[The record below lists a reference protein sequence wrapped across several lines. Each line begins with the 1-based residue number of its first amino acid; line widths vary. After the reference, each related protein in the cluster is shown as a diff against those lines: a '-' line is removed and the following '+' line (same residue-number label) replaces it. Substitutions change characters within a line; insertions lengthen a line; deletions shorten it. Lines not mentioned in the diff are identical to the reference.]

1 MAGGTDKPSE
11 SSGRRWLLVV
21 VSTGGSSTLRVYA
34 WRRLRS
40 LGALYLQNSV
50 CLLPERAETTRAV
63 ARLAA
68 RLRSEGGACRSMTIS
83 FAAAAEEEEIVTS
96 ISAERSDEYAEIC
109 SRTPAFLDEI
119 AMERGR
125 GRATYTEME
134 ESEADLERLRKWL
147 GRVRARDYFNAE
159 GRAEA
164 EAAVARC
171 AEALAQF
178 EAEALA
184 AEQPESEGQSE
195 SSRRLRAVEP

>member
-1 MAGGTDKPSE
+1 LPHAHT
-11 SSGRRWLLVV
+11 WLLVV

-40 LGALYLQNSV
+40 LGALYLQSSV
-50 CLLPERAETTRAV
+50 CLLPQRTETERAV

-68 RLRSEGGACRSMTIS
+68 RLGSEGGACRTLVIS
-83 FAAAAEEEEIVTS
+83 FTDEEEEREIVAAF
-96 ISAERSDEYAEIC
+96 SAERSDEYGEIC
-109 SRTPAFLDEI
+109 SRTPAFLEEI

-147 GRVRARDYFNAE
+147 ARVRARDYFDAD

-164 EAAVARC
+164 EAAVERC
-171 AEALAQF
+171 ADALGQF
-178 EAEALA
+178 EADALA
-184 AEQPESEGQSE
+184 AEQPEAEPPGGAE
-195 SSRRLRAVEP
+195 TSRRLRAVDD

>member
-1 MAGGTDKPSE
+1 MTDRSE
-11 SSGRRWLLVV
+11 RAWLLVV

-50 CLLPERAETTRAV
+50 CLLPQRAETERAV
-63 ARLAA
+63 ARLAS
-68 RLRSEGGACRSMTIS
+68 RLRSEGGSCRSMTIAMTDANEEQDIV
-83 FAAAAEEEEIVTS
+83 AAF
-96 ISAERSDEYAEIC
+96 SAERSDEYAEIC
-109 SRTPAFLDEI
+109 SRTPAFLEEI
-119 AMERGR
+119 SLERGR

-147 GRVRARDYFNAE
+147 SRVRARDYFDAD

-164 EAAVARC
+164 EAAVAGC

-184 AEQPESEGQSE
+184 AEQPESEPEGKAE
-195 SSRRLRAVEP
+195 GGRRLRAVDS